1 VPRLLTPGERQALKG
16 LAHRLNPVVLIG
28 AGGLTPAVLAE
39 VDRALKA
46 HDLVKIRVMGKARGD
61 RERMLEAICAA
72 TEASP
77 VQHIGKVLV
86 IYREGPK
93 EEAKPRES
101 PARKPALRA
110 GRRPPGRPR

>member
-1 VPRLLTPGERQALKG
+1 MLTPAERQALKG
-16 LAHRLNPVVLIG
+16 LAHRLDPVVLIG

-39 VDRALKA
+39 VERALRA
-46 HDLVKIRVMGKARGD
+46 HDLVKVRVIGEARGD

-86 IYREGPK
+86 IYRERPK
-93 EEAKPRES
+93 EERKPRES
-101 PARKPALRA
+101 PAREPGLRTS
-110 GRRPPGRPR
+110 RRLPGRPR